1 MLARASTGYQW
12 FLSGY
17 SMEQPYISV
26 RVISFPLTKKVFE
39 VAISPDKEQCE
50 LRPAVGFGGDFG
62 DGVAVILRVEA
73 AAFLL
78 TVIAETFYGI

>member
-26 RVISFPLTKKVFE
+26 RVISFPLTKRYLRLRYLPIKSNASYGQQSVSE
-39 VAISPDKEQCE
+39 AISGMVS
-50 LRPAVGFGGDFG
+50 R
-62 DGVAVILRVEA
+62 
-73 AAFLL
+73 
-78 TVIAETFYGI
+78 